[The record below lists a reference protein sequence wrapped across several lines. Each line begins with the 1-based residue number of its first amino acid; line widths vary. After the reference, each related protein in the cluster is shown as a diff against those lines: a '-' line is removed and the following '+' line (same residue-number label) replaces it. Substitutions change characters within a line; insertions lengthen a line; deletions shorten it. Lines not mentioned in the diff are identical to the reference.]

1 MTDADLDAFY
11 STLPEGGAEID
22 RDDFAGA
29 ARFMRYHLE
38 REIAL
43 QAWGTEGQFDHSWR
57 GDRQITT
64 AVEML
69 RRVSTTE
76 ELLTAVSAAEIR
88 QNQDQ

>member
-1 MTDADLDAFY
+1 
-11 STLPEGGAEID
+11 
-22 RDDFAGA
+22 
-29 ARFMRYHLE
+29 MRYHLE

-43 QAWGTEGQFDHSWR
+43 QAWGTEGQFEHSWR

-69 RRVSTTE
+69 RGVSTTE